1 MTGKVVIAG
10 GGTGGHLFPGI
21 AVAEEFTRRKEGWE
35 VIFIGTGK
43 ELERRILSRWGFKL
57 MTIPAAPLKGK
68 SGWRKIAAIAT
79 LVQGIGR
86 SIVLLRRASP
96 RLVIGLGGYSAGAV

>member
-21 AVAEEFTRRKEGWE
+21 ALAEEFTRRKEGWK

-43 ELERRILSRWGFKL
+43 DLEKRTLPRWGFDL
-57 MTIPAAPLKGK
+57 MTVPALPLKGR
-68 SGWRKIAAIAT
+68 SLWRKGMGIIT
-79 LVQGIGR
+79 LLQGVWISRG
-86 SIVLLRRASP
+86 LLRRIAP
-96 RLVIGLGGYSAGAV
+96 